1 MLYGSFLRELAG
13 AIKES
18 HGSPAKSRVR
28 LIVDVGR
35 WPGAAS
41 LDEKEFA
48 ISRRLSE
55 GFRSVLPM
63 TLMAMGEY
71 QDPDGCYMP
80 SILY

>member
-1 MLYGSFLRELAG
+1 MSATGQARRHWM
-13 AIKES
+13 KN
-18 HGSPAKSRVR
+18 
-28 LIVDVGR
+28 
-35 WPGAAS
+35 S
-41 LDEKEFA
+41 LLFR
-48 ISRRLSE
+48 RRLSE